1 MSDFN
6 PHLQP
11 VLDGLLLAHPL
22 VRAGKMFGY
31 PAYYAGKK
39 LCACL
44 YEGGVG
50 LKLPAASAGRLLRE
64 DPHVIPFQPLG
75 RPPMRAWVQINLPE
89 PEGYRAYRSVFAE
102 SVRFVLEQQ
111 GLQSGESS

>member
-1 MSDFN
+1 MAIFN
-6 PHLQP
+6 SYLQP
-11 VLDGLLLAHPL
+11 VLDDLLLAHSQ
-22 VRAGKMFGY
+22 VR
-31 PAYYAGKK
+31 AGKK

-50 LKLPAASAGRLLRE
+50 LKLPAVSAERLLRE
-64 DPHVIPFQPLG
+64 DPHVVHFHPIG
-75 RPPMRAWVQINLPE
+75 CPPMRAWVQINLPD
-89 PEGYRAYRSVFAE
+89 PESYRAYQSVFTE

>member
-1 MSDFN
+1 MSTFN
-6 PHLQP
+6 PNLQP

-39 LCACL
+39 LCACI

-50 LKLPAASAGRLLRE
+50 LKLPTVSAERLLRE
-64 DPHVIPFQPLG
+64 DPRVVPFQPLG
-75 RPPMRAWVQINLPE
+75 RPPMRAWVQINLPA
-89 PEGYRAYRSVFAE
+89 PGDYRAYQSVFAE
-102 SVRFVLEQQ
+102 SVRFVLDQQ
-111 GLQSGESS
+111 GLQSGENA